1 MLPPGHI
8 HHRQLGLG
16 SQNLTPPRQPS
27 ALLSLDH
34 APWTEAKA
42 RLLPEAARAPD
53 VRNRMERA
61 PLGTPDGSNASPGPK
76 ADGPETM

>member
-42 RLLPEAARAPD
+42 RLLPRGRESTR
-53 VRNRMERA
+53 RQQE
-61 PLGTPDGSNASPGPK
+61 DGESPSR
-76 ADGPETM
+76 DT